1 MTQIQHGS
9 AAFYDPEEYRKM
21 FINSKGMFQTVNI
34 KEILPDEES
43 ENMIRGKHMIIRGI
57 PDSSAE
63 HQIAITIVRNEEM
76 YQSWLID
83 LYRYLHHHNVDS
95 AITPKELKL
104 PKSLTADQRFWLRDV
119 SQQCV
124 QISKMP
130 TWLEQE
136 LEGLYTSDDSFLNV
150 LTYTRT
156 KYNPERLYAEIYGF
170 RLQKYYKLENV
181 ERILQNFNERLE
193 LARLPSLEPLLV
205 ERAIEGLMVT
215 KDRNGRFHNFAH
227 LEPRLSHIIAAIREK
242 IADEKFYL
250 HRNEGM
256 RTSDVNKKVHKP
268 YNKFGNKP
276 NNNKNSA
283 KRHNVKQHT
292 PKVDDKNE
300 SKTVTNLRH

>member
-34 KEILPDEES
+34 KEVLPDEEP
-43 ENMIRGKHMIIRGI
+43 EGMIKGKYMIIRGI

-63 HQIAITIVRNEEM
+63 HQIAITIVENEEM

-83 LYRYLHHHNVDS
+83 LYRYLHRHNVDN
-95 AITPKELKL
+95 AMTPKELKL
-104 PKSLTADQRFWLRDV
+104 PKSLTANQRFWLRDV
-119 SQQCV
+119 NEQCV
-124 QISKMP
+124 HISKMP
-130 TWLEQE
+130 TWLEHE
-136 LEGLYTSDDSFLNV
+136 LEGLYTSDDRLLNV
-150 LTYTRT
+150 LTYTRV
-156 KYNPERLYAEIYGF
+156 KYDPERLYEEICGF

-205 ERAIEGLMVT
+205 ERAIEGMMVT

-227 LEPRLSHIIAAIREK
+227 LEPRLTHIIAEIREK

-250 HRNEGM
+250 HRNESM
-256 RTSDVNKKVHKP
+256 RTNDVGKKVHKP
-268 YNKFGNKP
+268 YNKFSNKP
-276 NNNKNSA
+276 NNNKNFTKKS
-283 KRHNVKQHT
+283 NVKQST

-300 SKTVTNLRH
+300 SKTVANLRH